1 MLQLHFEAAQR
12 REEIQIE
19 AAQKRD
25 EKLQLKN
32 EKLQLQMQH

>member
-25 EKLQLKN
+25 EKLQL
-32 EKLQLQMQH
+32 QIQQ